1 MKNLINIAMLTL
13 AVMFSTPSF
22 AKWHGCQEQNLVFFA
37 YNMKHTKAVEL
48 CQTEEGYRYIF
59 GPIGKPEIILEK
71 KSDDVNR
78 GGGMAG
84 GFDIKHGDII
94 YGVMEDK
101 FGNSGLIVQKS
112 DYSKVLMEIKL
123 DSGDK
128 SYVNKTHEYLN

>member
-1 MKNLINIAMLTL
+1 MKKLINVVILTL
-13 AVMFSTPSF
+13 VALFSASSF

-48 CQTEEGYRYIF
+48 CQTEEGYRYTF

-71 KSDDVNR
+71 DSNDVTR

-84 GFDIKHGDII
+84 GFDIKNGDVI

-101 FGNSGLIVQKS
+101 FGNSALIVQKS
-112 DYSKVLMEIKL
+112 DYSRVMAEIAL
-123 DSGDK
+123 DSGDER
-128 SYVNKTHEYLN
+128 YINKTYEYFH

>member
-1 MKNLINIAMLTL
+1 MKKIINVGVLTL
-13 AVMFSTPSF
+13 VALFSASSF

-48 CQTEEGYRYIF
+48 CQTEEGYRYTF
-59 GPIGKPEIILEK
+59 GPVGKPEITLEK
-71 KSDDVNR
+71 ESDDVTR

-84 GFDIKHGDII
+84 GFDVKNGNII

-101 FGNSGLIVQKS
+101 FGNSALIVQKS
-112 DYSKVLMEIKL
+112 DYSKVLAEIEL

-128 SYVNKTHEYLN
+128 TYVNKTYEYFH

>member
-1 MKNLINIAMLTL
+1 MKKLIYVAVLTL
-13 AVMFSTPSF
+13 VALFSASSF

-48 CQTEEGYRYIF
+48 CQTEKGYRYTF

-71 KSDDVNR
+71 NSGDITR
-78 GGGMAG
+78 GGGMGG
-84 GFDIKHGDII
+84 GFDVKNGNVV

-101 FGNSGLIVQKS
+101 FGNSALIVRKY
-112 DYSKVLMEIKL
+112 DYSKDLAEIEL

-128 SYVNKTHEYLN
+128 HYVNKIYEYFH

>member
-1 MKNLINIAMLTL
+1 MKKLINVAILTL
-13 AVMFSTPSF
+13 VALFSASSF

-48 CQTEEGYRYIF
+48 CLTEEGYRYTF

-71 KSDDVNR
+71 DSNDVTR

-84 GFDIKHGDII
+84 GFDIKNGDII

-101 FGNSGLIVQKS
+101 FGNSALIVQKS
-112 DYSKVLMEIKL
+112 DYSRVMAEIEM

-128 SYVNKTHEYLN
+128 HYVNKVYEYIH

>member
-1 MKNLINIAMLTL
+1 MEKLINIAMLTL
-13 AVMFSTPSF
+13 TVMFSPPSF

-48 CQTEEGYRYIF
+48 CQTEDGYRYTF

-71 KSDDVNR
+71 ESDDVDR
-78 GGGMAG
+78 GEGMAG

-94 YGVMEDK
+94 YGAMEDK

-128 SYVNKTHEYLN
+128 SYVNKTYEYLN

>member
-1 MKNLINIAMLTL
+1 MKKIINVGVLTL
-13 AVMFSTPSF
+13 VALFSASSF

-48 CQTEEGYRYIF
+48 CQTEEGYRYTF
-59 GPIGKPEIILEK
+59 GPVGKPEITLEK
-71 KSDDVNR
+71 ESDDVTR

-84 GFDIKHGDII
+84 GFDVKNGNII

-101 FGNSGLIVQKS
+101 FGNSALIVQKS
-112 DYSKVLMEIKL
+112 DYSKVLAEIEL

-128 SYVNKTHEYLN
+128 PYVNKTYEYFH

>member
-1 MKNLINIAMLTL
+1 MKKLINIAVLTL
-13 AVMFSTPSF
+13 VALFSASFF
-22 AKWHGCQEQNLVFFA
+22 AKWHGCQEQNLIFFA

-48 CQTEEGYRYIF
+48 CQTEEGYRYTF

-71 KSDDVNR
+71 ESSDVTR

-84 GFDIKHGDII
+84 GFDIKNGDII

-101 FGNSGLIVQKS
+101 FGNSALIVQKS
-112 DYSKVLMEIKL
+112 DYSKVLAEIVL

-128 SYVNKTHEYLN
+128 HYFNKIHEYLH